1 MLSKNKIKLIRALEH
16 KKFREKENL
25 FLIEGE
31 KLIEELLQS
40 GITIESIF
48 ATNTWIDKNAQAIN
62 KFRNKVE
69 SVTSNEMERISLLKS
84 PAPVLG
90 IAEIPSYQLN
100 KKNLENKLTLVL
112 DSVQD
117 PGNLGTIIRIADWFG
132 IENII
137 CSEDAVDV
145 YNPKVVQST
154 MGAIFRVKT
163 HYMPLDELF
172 LLNKDLQ
179 LPVYG
184 TLLDGDNI
192 YSKNLSQSGIII
204 MGNESKGINPVY
216 QSFITDKLFIPFYPE
231 GRKRSESLNV
241 GIATAIVCAEFR
253 RQANR

>member
-1 MLSKNKIKLIRALEH
+1 MLSKNKIKLIRSLEY

-40 GITIESIF
+40 GLNIENIF
-48 ATNTWIDKNAQAIN
+48 ATETWIDKNTQALN
-62 KFRNKVE
+62 KLKNKLE
-69 SVTSNEMERISLLKS
+69 CATTGELERISLLKS
-84 PAPVLG
+84 PPTVVGL
-90 IAEIPSYQLN
+90 AEIPSSVLN
-100 KKNLENKLTLVL
+100 KDDLKNKLSLVL

-137 CSEDAVDV
+137 CSQDSVDV

-163 HYMPLDELF
+163 HYMPLEELF
-172 LLNKDLQ
+172 SMNEDLQ

-192 YSKNLSQSGIII
+192 YSKDLSQSGLII

-231 GRKRSESLNV
+231 GQKRSESLNV

-253 RQANR
+253 RQAVR

>member
-1 MLSKNKIKLIRALEH
+1 MLSKNKIKLIRSLEN

-31 KLIEELLQS
+31 KLIEELLLS
-40 GITIESIF
+40 GLNIQGIF
-48 ATNTWIDKNAQAIN
+48 ATDQWIDKNAQAIN
-62 KFRNKVE
+62 KFSNIVE
-69 SVTSNEMERISLLKS
+69 SVTPNEIERISLLKS
-84 PAPVLG
+84 PSPVVGL
-90 IAEIPSYQLN
+90 AEIPSFQL
-100 KKNLENKLTLVL
+100 KKKSLENKLTLVL

-137 CSEDAVDV
+137 CSEDSVDV

-163 HYMPLDELF
+163 HYMPLEELF
-172 LLNKDLQ
+172 SMNKDLQ

-192 YSKNLSQSGIII
+192 YDKKLSQSGLII
-204 MGNESKGINPVY
+204 MGNESKGINPIY
-216 QSFITDKLFIPFYPE
+216 QQFITDKLFIPFYPE
-231 GRKRSESLNV
+231 GQKRSESLNV

-253 RQANR
+253 RQAAR

>member
-1 MLSKNKIKLIRALEH
+1 L
-16 KKFREKENL
+16 
-25 FLIEGE
+25 
-31 KLIEELLQS
+31 
-40 GITIESIF
+40 
-48 ATNTWIDKNAQAIN
+48 
-62 KFRNKVE
+62 
-69 SVTSNEMERISLLKS
+69 
-84 PAPVLG
+84 
-90 IAEIPSYQLN
+90 AEIPSSVLN
-100 KKNLENKLTLVL
+100 KDDLKNKLSLVL

-137 CSEDAVDV
+137 CSQDSVDV

-163 HYMPLDELF
+163 HYMPLEELF
-172 LLNKDLQ
+172 SMNEDLQ

-192 YSKNLSQSGIII
+192 YSKDLSQSGLII

-231 GRKRSESLNV
+231 GQKRSESLNV

-253 RQANR
+253 RQAVR

>member
-1 MLSKNKIKLIRALEH
+1 MLSKNKIKLIRSLEH

-31 KLIEELLQS
+31 KLIEELMQS
-40 GITIESIF
+40 GLNIQNIF
-48 ATNTWIDKNAQAIN
+48 ATEAWIDKNTQALN
-62 KFRNKVE
+62 KFKNKVE
-69 SVTSNEMERISLLKS
+69 CLTNGEIERISLLKS
-84 PAPVLG
+84 PPAVVGL
-90 IAEIPSYQLN
+90 AEIPSSVLR
-100 KKNLENKLTLVL
+100 KDDLTNKLSLVL

-137 CSEDAVDV
+137 CSEDSVDV

-163 HYMPLDELF
+163 HYMPLEELF
-172 LLNKDLQ
+172 ALNKDLQ

-192 YSKNLSQSGIII
+192 YGKDLSQSGLIV

-216 QSFITDKLFIPFYPE
+216 QQFITDKLFIPFYPE
-231 GRKRSESLNV
+231 GQKRSESLNV

-253 RQANR
+253 RQAAR